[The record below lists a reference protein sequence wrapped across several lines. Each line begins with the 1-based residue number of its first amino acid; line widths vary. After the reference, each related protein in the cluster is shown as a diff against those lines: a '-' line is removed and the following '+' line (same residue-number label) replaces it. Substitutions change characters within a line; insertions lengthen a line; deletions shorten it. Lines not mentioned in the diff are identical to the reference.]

1 MKKKLSLII
10 PSFNEEKNIR
20 PLILK
25 VTEILAPTNY
35 DFEFIFIDDGS
46 TDNTLNEIKLQAKLF
61 SNVFYLQLSRN
72 FGKDHA
78 LKAGIDHANG
88 NAIITMDADLQHP
101 PELLPKMLH
110 LWEKG
115 NNIVYTYRVDPN
127 PHVKKRQKITSK
139 LFYKVINLFSD
150 IKLENGASDF
160 RILDERVVN
169 ELKKIDEYEIFYRGM
184 VKWVGFSQIGIP
196 YTPAQ
201 RHSGTPNYSF
211 IALVKLGISSIMS
224 FSVRPL
230 YIATGVGIFFS
241 VASLLYIPYI
251 LISIFT
257 GHAVSG
263 WASIIAT
270 ISFFG
275 GLQLLVLGIIGM
287 YVGKIFLQTKNRP
300 NYIINNKNIELKK
313 DSIIRV

>member
-1 MKKKLSLII
+1 MKKKLSIII
-10 PSFNEEKNIR
+10 PSYNEEKNIQ

-25 VTEILAPTNY
+25 VIEVLAPSNY
-35 DFEFIFIDDGS
+35 DYEFIFVDDGS
-46 TDNTLNEIKLQAKLF
+46 TDNTLGEIKQQTKLF
-61 SNVFYLQLSRN
+61 NNVFYLQLSRN

-78 LKAGIDHANG
+78 LKAGIDHAGG

-196 YTPAQ
+196 YTPAK
-201 RHSGTPNYSF
+201 RHSGTPQYSF
-211 IALVKLGISSIMS
+211 IALMKLGISSVMA
-224 FSVRPL
+224 FSVKPL
-230 YIATGVGIFFS
+230 YIATGVGILFS
-241 VASLLYIPYI
+241 AASLLYIPYI
-251 LISIFT
+251 LISLFT
-257 GHAVSG
+257 GNAVSG

-275 GLQLLVLGIIGM
+275 GLQLMVLGIIGM

-313 DSIIRV
+313 ENIIGV